1 MILPARFGAGSPP
14 SFDSRQLFGRGKNF
28 FPLLGAPYFYLST
41 VMIKPLRIF
50 LIFSL
55 SIALLIALIFAFPSG
70 VIPMGDDF
78 ELHFFSKEEL
88 LHPGGRPMVDI
99 RHIVEG
105 IDTGTAKRVEPL
117 PGTDRTDTAGGR
129 HDSLPHEAPPLRF
142 VVRAIEY
149 PPGGDTCLQRFFEA
163 LQRLKTDRSLIRLLH
178 YGDSQIEGDRITSV
192 LRHYFQSDPEIG
204 GCGPG
209 LLPVKD
215 VLQGR
220 LALGIERSDNW
231 IEYSSYL
238 KNGAAS
244 PHHDYGLLGNYY
256 RYIPYPDS
264 TLLALYDSLR
274 ADSLPLPAADT
285 VSAWWKAEKRKLGY
299 PSARRAEIFRIIYN
313 HNPLPLPVQLVCAGR
328 DTLIDTLPATGR
340 SLIRNFPLDTA
351 FTSLLIRFRA
361 PFSPD
366 IYGFAL
372 DGREGMAV
380 DNIGLRGS
388 AVVNFAAMN
397 VHELSRQLR
406 FLNVKMIILQFGV
419 NVVPYVTK
427 KYGFYE
433 QLYYRNLKALRKAM
447 PDLPVLVI
455 GVSDMARKEG
465 TGYASYPNIEKIR
478 DAQRKA
484 AFRAGC
490 AFWDLYE
497 AMGGHN
503 SMLSWVQHDPPLA
516 NDDYTHFLP
525 AGSRLVGKMI
535 YDAIMKEYDAYRH
548 ERKEP

>member
-1 MILPARFGAGSPP
+1 MVKPIRI
-14 SFDSRQLFGRGKNF
+14 F
-28 FPLLGAPYFYLST
+28 F
-41 VMIKPLRIF
+41 IF
-50 LIFSL
+50 LI
-55 SIALLIALIFAFPSG
+55 SISLLIVLIFAYPSG
-70 VIPMGDDF
+70 IIPIGNDF
-78 ELHFFSKEEL
+78 ELRFFSKEEL
-88 LHPGGRPMVDI
+88 LHPGERPMVDI
-99 RHIVEG
+99 SHIVAA
-105 IDTGTAKRVEPL
+105 IDTGITRTTVPMPAADSTAKDKPVPDTL
-117 PGTDRTDTAGGR
+117 PST
-129 HDSLPHEAPPLRF
+129 PAPVRF

-149 PPGGDTCLQRFFEA
+149 PPGGDTCLLGFFEA
-163 LQRLKTDRSLIRLLH
+163 LQNIKTDRSHIRLLH

-192 LRHYFQSDPEIG
+192 LRYYFQSDPEIG
-204 GCGPG
+204 GCGAG

-220 LALGIERSDNW
+220 LAVGIKSSDNW

-238 KNGAAS
+238 KKHLS
-244 PHHDYGLLGNYY
+244 PHHDYGLLARYY

-264 TLLALYDSLR
+264 ALLALYDSLR

-285 VSAWWKAEKRKLGY
+285 VRAWWKVEKRRLGY

-313 HNPLPLPVQLVCAGR
+313 HNPRPLPVDLVFGGR
-328 DTLIDTLPATGR
+328 DTLVDSLPATDR

-351 FTSLLIRFRA
+351 FTSVWLHFNA
-361 PFSPD
+361 PYSPD

-372 DGREGMAV
+372 DCNEGLEV

-388 AVVNFAAMN
+388 AVVNFATMN

-406 FLNVKMIILQFGV
+406 FLNVKMVILQFGV
-419 NVVPYVTK
+419 NVVPYVTE

-433 QLYYRNLKALRKAM
+433 QLFYRNLKALKKAM
-447 PDLPVLVI
+447 PDMSVLVI

-478 DAQRKA
+478 DAQRRA

-525 AGSRLVGKMI
+525 AGSRLIGKMI
-535 YDAIMKEYDAYRH
+535 YDAIMKEYDAYRN
-548 ERKEP
+548 EKKKL

>member
-1 MILPARFGAGSPP
+1 M
-14 SFDSRQLFGRGKNF
+14 
-28 FPLLGAPYFYLST
+28 
-41 VMIKPLRIF
+41 VKPLRIF
-50 LIFSL
+50 FIFLL
-55 SIALLIALIFAFPSG
+55 SAGLLIAVIFLFPSG
-70 VIPMGDDF
+70 VIPLSEDF
-78 ELHFFSKEEL
+78 ELRFFSREEL
-88 LHPGGRPMVDI
+88 LHPGERPMVDI
-99 RHIVEG
+99 SHIVEA
-105 IDTGTAKRVEPL
+105 IDTGTAGSLVPL
-117 PGTDRTDTAGGR
+117 PAVDTAEKKGIPL
-129 HDSLPHEAPPLRF
+129 DSLPAKVPPVRF
-142 VVRAIEY
+142 VTRSIEY
-149 PPGGDTCLQRFFEA
+149 PPGNDSCLQAFFRA
-163 LQRLKTDRSLIRLLH
+163 LQSLPGSGQLIRLLH

-192 LRHYFQSDPEIG
+192 LRHYFQSDPAIG

-209 LLPVKD
+209 LVPVKD

-220 LALGIERSDNW
+220 LSLRISRSDNW
-231 IEYSSYL
+231 VEYSTYL
-238 KNGAAS
+238 KKERKS
-244 PHHDYGLLGNYY
+244 PHHDYGLLGDYY

-264 TLLALYDSLR
+264 AMLALFDSLR
-274 ADSLPLPAADT
+274 ADSLPLPKADT
-285 VSAWWKAEKRKLGY
+285 VTAWWRAEKLRLGY
-299 PSARRAEIFRIIYN
+299 PAARRAEIFRIIYN
-313 HNPLPLPVQLVCAGR
+313 HNPLPLPVELVFAER
-328 DTLIDTLPATGR
+328 DTLIDTLPATGQ
-340 SLIRNFPLDTA
+340 SLIRNFRMDTA
-351 FTSLLIRFRA
+351 FSSVLLRFKA

-372 DGREGMAV
+372 DCKVGMAV

-388 AVVNFAAMN
+388 AVVNFATMN

-406 FLNVKMIILQFGV
+406 YLNVKMIILQFGV
-419 NVVPYVTK
+419 NVVPYVTE

-447 PDLPVLVI
+447 PDLPVLVV

-478 DAQRKA
+478 DAQRHA

-497 AMGGHN
+497 AMGGRN

-525 AGSRLVGKMI
+525 AGSRLIGKMI

-548 ERKEP
+548 AKKKS